1 MNGPKF
7 IERNIGPNISLRDV
21 TSALCESVYSQ
32 GSFGGFY
39 QHVLELSKTLD
50 IFIDS
55 ILNFV
60 QPKFEMQEKISDDI
74 F

>member
-1 MNGPKF
+1 MKV
-7 IERNIGPNISLRDV
+7 STV
-21 TSALCESVYSQ
+21 Q

-39 QHVLELSKTLD
+39 QHVVELSKTLD

>member
-1 MNGPKF
+1 M
-7 IERNIGPNISLRDV
+7 SLL
-21 TSALCESVYSQ
+21 LCVKVSTVQ

-39 QHVLELSKTLD
+39 QHVVELSKTLD